1 MPEAP
6 NPARRDFLA
15 ITGGA
20 LSSVGLAATHGR
32 AQAAG
37 PSPDFALQEDTLSSL
52 AERMRT
58 GELTSEA
65 ITAAYLERIDAI
77 DRAGP
82 RLRAVLETNPE
93 ALAIARSLDQER
105 KEGRVRSP
113 LNGMPILLKDNIATG
128 DRMTTTAGS
137 LMMEGQRIAL
147 DAALVMRLRRAG
159 AVVLGKT
166 NLSEWANFRSS
177 YSISGWS
184 SRGGQ
189 TLNPYAP
196 GRSPSGSSSGSA
208 LTVAAN
214 LCAAAIGTETD
225 GSIVSPSACNN
236 IVGFKPTLGLVSRTG
251 LIPIAPSQDTGGPM
265 ARSVRDCA
273 LLMNAMFG
281 FDARDPATLARGVP
295 MAMDF
300 TAHFDMQDLRDVKI
314 GIGRQFMG
322 VNEKV
327 DAIMRR
333 AIAQLSDLGAQLVDV
348 EFKTYGKWGDAEAE
362 VFQYEFKA
370 GINAWLE
377 EYAPNAPARSL
388 AALVEFND
396 RHRGRVMPHFGQDLM
411 VKSLGKGPL
420 TDEAYA
426 KALAQCRLLA
436 RTQGI
441 DAVMKSGRF
450 DAFIAPTTSPPWMID
465 PVTGDSGR
473 GGCASLPAV
482 AGYPHLTV
490 PAGFI
495 EPAAPYQGVAPVG
508 ISFFGPAL
516 SDAKLFAIGQ
526 VFENAT
532 RHRKAPTFA

>member
-1 MPEAP
+1 MPDAP
-6 NPARRDFLA
+6 NPARREFLA
-15 ITGGA
+15 ITTGA
-20 LSSVGLAATHGR
+20 VASLGLGAMHAR
-32 AQAAG
+32 AQAA
-37 PSPDFALQEDTLSSL
+37 SPPTAFALEEATLSSL
-52 AERMRT
+52 AERMRS
-58 GELTSEA
+58 GELTSQA
-65 ITAAYLERIDAI
+65 ITAAYLERIEAV

-82 RLRAVLETNPE
+82 KLRSVLETNPE
-93 ALAIARSLDQER
+93 ALAIARALDEER
-105 KEGRVRSP
+105 KAGRVRGP
-113 LNGMPILLKDNIATG
+113 LHGVPILLKDNIATG

-147 DAALVMRLRRAG
+147 DAALVVRLRRAG
-159 AVVLGKT
+159 AVMLGKT

-177 YSISGWS
+177 NSISGWS

-208 LTVAAN
+208 VAVAAN

-251 LIPIAPSQDTGGPM
+251 VIPIAHSQDTGGPM
-265 ARSVRDCA
+265 ARSARDCA

-281 FDARDPATLARGVP
+281 FDARDAETLARGVP
-295 MAMDF
+295 MEMDF
-300 TAHFDMQDLRDVKI
+300 TSQLGRKDLKDMKI

-327 DAIMRR
+327 DAIMGR
-333 AIAQLSDLGAQLVDV
+333 AMAQLRDLGAQLVDV
-348 EFKTYGKWGDAEAE
+348 EFRTYGKWGEAEAE

-377 EYAPNAPARSL
+377 EFAPNAPARSL
-388 AALVEFND
+388 AALIEFND
-396 RHRGRVMPHFGQDLM
+396 LHRDRIMPLFGQDLM
-411 VKSLGKGPL
+411 IKAQGKGPL
-420 TDEAYA
+420 TDEAYV

-441 DAVMKSGRF
+441 DALVKSEHI
-450 DAFIAPTTSPPWMID
+450 DAIIAPTTSPPWMID

-495 EPAAPYQGVAPVG
+495 KPGAPFQGLAPVG
-508 ISFFGPAL
+508 ISFFGPAF
-516 SDAKLFAIGQ
+516 SDAKLLAIGH

-532 RHRKAPTFA
+532 RHRQAPVFA

>member
-6 NPARRDFLA
+6 NPSRRDFLA
-15 ITGGA
+15 ITTGA
-20 LSSVGLAATHGR
+20 LASLSLAAADAR
-32 AQAAG
+32 ARAAG
-37 PSPDFALQEDTLSSL
+37 AAPAFALEEATLSSL
-52 AERMRT
+52 AEKMRS

-65 ITAAYLERIDAI
+65 ITAAYLERIEAI

-82 RLRAVLETNPE
+82 KLRSVLETNPE
-93 ALAIARSLDQER
+93 ALAIAKSLDEER
-105 KEGRVRSP
+105 KAGRVRGP
-113 LNGMPILLKDNIATG
+113 LHGMPILLKDNIATG

-159 AVVLGKT
+159 AVMLGKT

-177 YSISGWS
+177 NSISGWS

-189 TLNPYAP
+189 TLNPYGP

-208 LTVAAN
+208 VAVAAN

-251 LIPIAPSQDTGGPM
+251 MIPVALSQDTGGPM

-273 LLMNAMFG
+273 LLMNVMFG
-281 FDARDPATLARGVP
+281 FDARDPATLAQGVP
-295 MAMDF
+295 MEMDF
-300 TAHFDMQDLRDVKI
+300 TAQLGRKDLRDMKI
-314 GIGRQFMG
+314 GVGRQFMG

-327 DAIMRR
+327 DAAMAR
-333 AIAQLSDLGAQLVDV
+333 AMAQLRDLGAQLVDV
-348 EFKTYGKWGDAEAE
+348 EFRTYGKWGEAE
-362 VFQYEFKA
+362 HEVFLYEAKA
-370 GINAWLE
+370 GINAWLAE
-377 EYAPNAPARSL
+377 FAPKAPAPSL
-388 AALVEFND
+388 AALIEFND
-396 RHRGRVMPHFGQDLM
+396 LHRDRVMPYFGQDLL
-411 VKSLGKGPL
+411 VKAQGKGPL
-420 TDEAYA
+420 TDEAYL

-441 DAVMKSGRF
+441 DALVKQEHI
-450 DAFIAPTTSPPWMID
+450 DAIIAPTTSPPWMID

-495 EPAAPYQGVAPVG
+495 EPPAPFEGVAPVG
-508 ISFFGPAL
+508 ISFFGPAF
-516 SDAKLFAIGQ
+516 SDAKLLALGH
-526 VFENAT
+526 VFERAT
-532 RHRKAPTFA
+532 KHRRAAPV

>member
-1 MPEAP
+1 MTDAP

-15 ITGGA
+15 ITTGA
-20 LSSVGLAATHGR
+20 LASMGLAATHAR
-32 AQAAG
+32 AQGAG
-37 PSPDFALQEDTLSSL
+37 ASSAFAFEEATMSSL
-52 AERMRT
+52 AEKMRT
-58 GELTSEA
+58 GELTAEA
-65 ITAAYLERIDAI
+65 ITAAYLERIEAI

-82 RLRAVLETNPE
+82 KLRSVLETNPE

-105 KEGRVRSP
+105 KAGRVRGP
-113 LNGMPILLKDNIATG
+113 LHGMPILLKDNIATG

-159 AVVLGKT
+159 AVMLGKT

-177 YSISGWS
+177 NSISGWS

-208 LTVAAN
+208 VAVAAN

-236 IVGFKPTLGLVSRTG
+236 VVGFKPTLGLVSRTG
-251 LIPIAPSQDTGGPM
+251 LIPIALSQDTGGPM

-281 FDARDPATLARGVP
+281 FDARDPETVARGVP
-295 MAMDF
+295 RQMDF
-300 TAHFDMQDLRDVKI
+300 TAQLGRRDLRDLRI
-314 GIGRQFMG
+314 GVGRQFLG

-333 AIAQLSDLGAQLVDV
+333 TITQLRELGAQLVDV
-348 EFKTYGKWGDAEAE
+348 EFKTYGKWGDAESV

-377 EYAPNAPARSL
+377 EFAPDAPARSL
-388 AALVEFND
+388 SALIEFND
-396 RHRGRVMPHFGQDLM
+396 KHSDRIMPHFGQDLM
-411 VKSLGKGPL
+411 VRALGKGPL
-420 TDEAYA
+420 TDEAYV

-441 DAVMKSGRF
+441 DAVVKSARI
-450 DAFIAPTTSPPWMID
+450 DAIVAPTTSPPWMID

-490 PAGFI
+490 PAGSI
-495 EPAAPYQGVAPVG
+495 QPAAPFQGVAPVG
-508 ISFFGPAL
+508 ISFFGPAF
-516 SDAKLFAIGQ
+516 SDAKLLAIGQ
-526 VFENAT
+526 VFESAT
-532 RHRKAPTFA
+532 RHRKAPVFA

>member
-1 MPEAP
+1 MPDAP
-6 NPARRDFLA
+6 NPARREFLA
-15 ITGGA
+15 ITTGA
-20 LSSVGLAATHGR
+20 LASMSLAATHAR
-32 AQAAG
+32 AQAA
-37 PSPDFALQEDTLSSL
+37 SASHAFALEEATLASL
-52 AERMRT
+52 AERMRS

-65 ITAAYLERIDAI
+65 ITAAYLERLGAI

-82 RLRAVLETNPE
+82 KLRSVLETNPE
-93 ALAIARSLDQER
+93 ALAIAKSLDEER
-105 KEGRVRSP
+105 KAGRVRGP
-113 LNGMPILLKDNIATG
+113 LHGMPILLKDNIATG

-159 AVVLGKT
+159 AVMLGKT

-177 YSISGWS
+177 NSISGWS

-208 LTVAAN
+208 VAVAAN

-251 LIPIAPSQDTGGPM
+251 MIPIALSQDTAGPM

-273 LLMNAMFG
+273 LLMDAMFG
-281 FDARDPATLARGVP
+281 FDARDPETLARGVP

-300 TAHFDMQDLRDVKI
+300 TAHFDMQDLRGVKI
-314 GIGRQFMG
+314 GVGRQFMG

-327 DAIMRR
+327 DAIMGTALARLR
-333 AIAQLSDLGAQLVDV
+333 NLGAQLVDV
-348 EFKTYGKWGDAEAE
+348 EFKTYGKWGEAEAE

-377 EYAPNAPARSL
+377 EFAPNAPARSL
-388 AALVEFND
+388 AALIEFND
-396 RHRGRVMPHFGQDLM
+396 LHRDRVMPLFGQDLL
-411 VKSLGKGPL
+411 VRALAKGPL
-420 TDEAYA
+420 TDKGYA
-426 KALAQCRLLA
+426 KALAQCRLMA

-441 DAVMKSGRF
+441 DALVKSAQV

-490 PAGFI
+490 PAGVI
-495 EPAAPYQGVAPVG
+495 KPAAPFEGVAPVG
-508 ISFFGPAL
+508 ISFFGPAFT
-516 SDAKLFAIGQ
+516 DAKLLAIGH
-526 VFENAT
+526 VFEQAT
-532 RHRKAPTFA
+532 RHRRAAPV